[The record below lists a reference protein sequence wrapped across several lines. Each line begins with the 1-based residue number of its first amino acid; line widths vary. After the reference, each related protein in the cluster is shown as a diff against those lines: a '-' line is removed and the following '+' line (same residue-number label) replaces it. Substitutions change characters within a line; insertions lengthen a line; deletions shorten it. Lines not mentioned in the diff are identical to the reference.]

1 MSIGPQQ
8 KVVVVGSVN
17 QDIVLSVPAIP
28 QPGETLL
35 ATSSRVAPGGKG
47 ANQAVAASRAG
58 VRTEFVGSF
67 GSDAASE
74 ELRSAL
80 ESEGVAVASF
90 AQSSKPSGR
99 AIVLVDEAGDNCIVV
114 DLGANGDLT
123 ANYVSNRLQ
132 DLAAGDVLVV
142 QCELSQKTIEAA
154 LETGQSRGA
163 VVILNL
169 APFRQ
174 LHEHA
179 LRSSTL
185 IVVNEGEAANLVEK
199 EPPLQ
204 DPADVAQSIARKYDC
219 ICIITL
225 GERGS
230 IVARKDGTDIV
241 TAMAVKSVVDTTGA
255 GDAFVGTL
263 AAKLAAG
270 ADLLPAVHA
279 ATAAAAY
286 TVMGL
291 GAQASPVAQE
301 AGELI
306 AGPAA

>member
-1 MSIGPQQ
+1 MSIGTQQ

-17 QDIVLSVPAIP
+17 QDIVLSVRAIP

-35 ATSSRVAPGGKG
+35 ATSGRVAPGGKG
-47 ANQAVAASRAG
+47 ANQAVAAARTG

-80 ESEGVAVASF
+80 ESEGVAIGAF

-123 ANYVSNRLQ
+123 ARYVSDRLQ
-132 DLAAGDVLVV
+132 DLTAEDVLVV
-142 QCELSQKTIEAA
+142 QCELSQGTIEAA
-154 LETGQSRGA
+154 LEAGQSRGA

-169 APFRQ
+169 APFLRLSEQ
-174 LHEHA
+174 A
-179 LRSSTL
+179 LRRSTV
-185 IVVNEGEAANLVEK
+185 IVVNEGEAANLVHK

-204 DPADVAQSIARKYDC
+204 DPVVVAQSIAQKYDC
-219 ICIITL
+219 TCVITL

-230 IVARKDGTDIV
+230 VVARKGRTDIV
-241 TAMAVKSVVDTTGA
+241 TAMAVDNVVDTTGA

-263 AAKLAAG
+263 AAKLATG
-270 ADLLPAVHA
+270 NDLLPAVQA
-279 ATAAAAY
+279 ATAAAAH
-286 TVMGL
+286 TVIAL
-291 GAQASPVAQE
+291 GAQALPVAKE
-301 AGELI
+301 ASELI